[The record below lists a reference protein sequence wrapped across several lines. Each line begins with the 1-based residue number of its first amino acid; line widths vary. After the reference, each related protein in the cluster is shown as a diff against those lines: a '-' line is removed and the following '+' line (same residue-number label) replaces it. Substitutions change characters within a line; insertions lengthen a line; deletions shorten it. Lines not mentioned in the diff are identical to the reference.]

1 MRRRVHRLER
11 ARRHRLPLKASEV
24 PNVKFRCS
32 LYFVRDL
39 SEGDVV
45 TPGAVRSVR
54 PGYGM
59 APKHIDAVIRKRAAE
74 HIRANTPVLA
84 SSLRD

>member
-1 MRRRVHRLER
+1 M
-11 ARRHRLPLKASEV
+11 
-24 PNVKFRCS
+24 PNVKFRRS

-45 TPGAVRSVR
+45 TAGAVRSVR

-59 APKHIDAVIRKRAAE
+59 APKHIDAVIGKQAAL
-74 HIRANTPVLA
+74 HILANTPVLA
-84 SSLRD
+84 SSLGD